1 MLATT
6 LVLLVLGA
14 VGLAAWWWF
23 GLQPPAERR
32 YHANVERRVAER
44 RIDALVRQGMA
55 RLLDEAQRHGRSG
68 R

>member
-1 MLATT
+1 VLATA

-14 VGLAAWWWF
+14 VGLAAWWWL
-23 GLQPPAERR
+23 GPQLPAEQR

-55 RLLDEAQRHGRSG
+55 RLLDEAQRQGRAG
-68 R
+68 Q